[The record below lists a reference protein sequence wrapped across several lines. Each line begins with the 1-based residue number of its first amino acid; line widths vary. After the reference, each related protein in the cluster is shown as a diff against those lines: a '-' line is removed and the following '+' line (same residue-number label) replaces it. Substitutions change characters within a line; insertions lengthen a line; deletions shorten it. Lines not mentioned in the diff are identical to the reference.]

1 MKRIKVLQV
10 LNCVGGV
17 EICVRQIIEN
27 TDSKQIE
34 NIVLSQNIDDKRKIT
49 DSKKQ
54 EIKHYEL
61 TIQRKINIL
70 KDLFA
75 IIKMTEII
83 KKEKPNLIHAHSA
96 KAGAIARIAAL
107 FFDVKILY
115 TPHAFSFLS
124 TNNYLKK
131 KSFVF
136 IERMLKTN
144 KTILLATSKSER
156 DLAINVV
163 GFSPSKVIVLNNAIN
178 PIKTQISISNKIK
191 HKNYICTIGRPSY
204 QKNTEML
211 IEVFSLV
218 QKKYN
223 KIHLYIIGAGEYS
236 PNLNKI
242 NSLIIQ
248 KGLLDKITIL
258 PWINREEAMAILKNS
273 QLYVSTSR
281 YEGMP
286 YAVIESLCL
295 KTPCVLTNCDGNR
308 DLIVHNKTG
317 YLINN
322 MDQHEMSKK
331 ICSLIEDKDKLIEFG
346 KNGYRYYQKN
356 HLLSNYIKKLILLY
370 NTFST

>member
-1 MKRIKVLQV
+1 MKKIKVLQV

-17 EICVRQIIEN
+17 EICVRQIVEN
-27 TDSKQIE
+27 IDSKQIE
-34 NIVLSQNIDDKRKIT
+34 NIVLSQNIDNKRKIT
-49 DSKKQ
+49 DSEKQ

-107 FFDVKILY
+107 FFDIKILY

-131 KSFVF
+131 KIFVF

-317 YLINN
+317 YLIND

-356 HLLSNYIKKLILLY
+356 HLLSNYIKKLTLHY

>member
-107 FFDVKILY
+107 FFDIKILY

-131 KSFVF
+131 KIFVF

-317 YLINN
+317 YLIND

-356 HLLSNYIKKLILLY
+356 HLLSNYIKKLTLHY

>member
-1 MKRIKVLQV
+1 MKKIKVLQV

-34 NIVLSQNIDDKRKIT
+34 NIVLSQNIGSKRKIT

-54 EIKHYEL
+54 EVKHYEL
-61 TIQRKINIL
+61 TIQRQINIL

-75 IIKMTEII
+75 IIKMVEII
-83 KKEKPNLIHAHSA
+83 RKEKPNLIHAHSA

-131 KSFVF
+131 KSFVL

-178 PIKTQISISNKIK
+178 PIKTQISSSNKIK

-211 IEVFSLV
+211 IETFSLV
-218 QKKYN
+218 QKKHN
-223 KIHLYIIGAGEYS
+223 NVHLYIIGAGEYN

-258 PWINREEAMAILKNS
+258 PWVNREEAMVILKNS

-317 YLINN
+317 YLIND

-346 KNGYRYYQKN
+346 KNGHRYYQKN
-356 HLLSNYIKKLILLY
+356 HLLSNYIKKLTLHY

>member
-10 LNCVGGV
+10 LNFVGGV

-34 NIVLSQNIDDKRKIT
+34 NIVLSQNIDSRRKIT

-54 EIKHYEL
+54 KIKHYEL
-61 TIQRKINIL
+61 TIQRQINVL

-75 IIKMTEII
+75 IIKMAEII
-83 KKEKPNLIHAHSA
+83 RKEKPNLIHAHSA
-96 KAGAIARIAAL
+96 KAGVIARIAAL

-124 TNNYLKK
+124 TNNYLKRK
-131 KSFVF
+131 IFIFV
-136 IERMLKTN
+136 ERMLKTN
-144 KTILLATSKSER
+144 KTILLATSKSEK
-156 DLAINVV
+156 DHAINIV
-163 GFSPSKVIVLNNAIN
+163 GFNPSKVILLNNAIS
-178 PIKTQISISNKIK
+178 PIKTQISSSNKIK

-204 QKNTEML
+204 QKNTAML

-218 QKKYN
+218 QKKHKN
-223 KIHLYIIGAGEYS
+223 THLYIIGAGEYS

-242 NSLIIQ
+242 NNLIIQ
-248 KGLLDKITIL
+248 KKLSDKITIL

-308 DLIVHNKTG
+308 DLIIHDETG

-322 MDQHEMSKK
+322 MDQPEMSKK
-331 ICSLIEDKDKLIEFG
+331 ICTLLEDKDKQIEFG
-346 KNGYRYYQKN
+346 KNGHRYYQKN
-356 HLLSNYIKKLILLY
+356 HLLSNYIKKLTLHY
-370 NTFST
+370 KAFSN

>member
-10 LNCVGGV
+10 LNFVGGV

-27 TDSKQIE
+27 IDSKQIE
-34 NIVLSQNIDDKRKIT
+34 NIVLSQNIGSKRKIT
-49 DSKKQ
+49 NSKKQ
-54 EIKHYEL
+54 KIKHYEL
-61 TIQRKINIL
+61 TIQRQINIL

-75 IIKMTEII
+75 IIKMVEII
-83 KKEKPNLIHAHSA
+83 RKEKPNLIHAHSA
-96 KAGAIARIAAL
+96 KAGVIARIAAL

-124 TNNYLKK
+124 TNNYLKRK
-131 KSFVF
+131 IFIFV
-136 IERMLKTN
+136 ERMLKTN
-144 KTILLATSKSER
+144 KTILLATSKSEK
-156 DLAINVV
+156 DQAINII
-163 GFSPSKVIVLNNAIN
+163 GFSPSKVIVLNNAIS
-178 PIKTQISISNKIK
+178 PIKTQISSSNKIK

-204 QKNTEML
+204 QKNTAML

-218 QKKYN
+218 QKKHN
-223 KIHLYIIGAGEYS
+223 NIHLYIIGAGEYS
-236 PNLNKI
+236 PNLNNI
-242 NSLIIQ
+242 NNLIIQ
-248 KGLLDKITIL
+248 KKLSDKITIL
-258 PWINREEAMAILKNS
+258 PWVNREEAMAILKNS

-286 YAVIESLCL
+286 YAVIESLYL

-308 DLIVHNKTG
+308 DLIIHDKTG

-331 ICSLIEDKDKLIEFG
+331 ICTLLEDKDKQIEFG

-356 HLLSNYIKKLILLY
+356 HLLSNYIKKLTLHY
-370 NTFST
+370 KAFSN

>member
-1 MKRIKVLQV
+1 MKKIKVLQV

-34 NIVLSQNIDDKRKIT
+34 NIVLSQNIGSKRKIT

-61 TIQRKINIL
+61 TIQRQINIL

-75 IIKMTEII
+75 IIKMVEII
-83 KKEKPNLIHAHSA
+83 RKEKPNLIHAHSA

-131 KSFVF
+131 KIFVF

-218 QKKYN
+218 QKQHN

-317 YLINN
+317 YLIND

-346 KNGYRYYQKN
+346 KNGHRYYQKN
-356 HLLSNYIKKLILLY
+356 HLLSNYIKKLTLHY

>member
-10 LNCVGGV
+10 LNFVGGV

-27 TDSKQIE
+27 TDSRLIE
-34 NIVLSQNIDDKRKIT
+34 NIVLSQNIDKKRKST
-49 DSKKQ
+49 NSNKQ
-54 EIKHYEL
+54 EVKHYEL
-61 TIQRKINIL
+61 TIQREINIL
-70 KDLFA
+70 KDLLA
-75 IIKMTEII
+75 IIKMAVII

-96 KAGAIARIAAL
+96 KAGVIARIAAL
-107 FFDVKILY
+107 FFDVNVLY

-131 KSFVF
+131 KTF
-136 IERMLKTN
+136 IFFERMLKTN
-144 KTILLATSKSER
+144 RTILLATSKSEK
-156 DLAINVV
+156 DQAINII
-163 GFSPSKVIVLNNAIN
+163 GFSPSKVIVLNNAIS
-178 PIKTQISISNKIK
+178 PIKIQTNSSNKIK

-218 QKKYN
+218 QKKHN
-223 KIHLYIIGAGEYS
+223 NIHLYVIGAGEYS
-236 PNLNKI
+236 PNLNNI
-242 NSLIIQ
+242 NNLIIQ
-248 KGLLDKITIL
+248 KSLSDKITIL
-258 PWINREEAMAILKNS
+258 PWINREEAMAILENS

-286 YAVIESLCL
+286 YAVIESLFL

-308 DLIVHNKTG
+308 DLIVHDKTG
-317 YLINN
+317 YLIND

-331 ICSLIEDKDKLIEFG
+331 ICTLIEDKAKRIEFG

-356 HLLSNYIKKLILLY
+356 HLLSNYIKKLTLY
-370 NTFST
+370 YKTFSS